1 MTSRGARTALLTAGL
16 ISLALAPT
24 AVAGGAETITV
35 VQRQVDSN
43 PGETNPCTGAT
54 GTIVDDEQDV
64 FHITSIPDGTL
75 RLTGHSTVAVT
86 FVPDDPNGVRY
97 DGHETFAF
105 SEQGTGGAFTT
116 NLTTSVRVKGTDGSF
131 LTFREIA
138 HLTVTAAGTS
148 TAFDRPT
155 LLCS

>member
-1 MTSRGARTALLTAGL
+1 MNKRMASIACVTLAFAGL
-16 ISLALAPT
+16 FAAAPS
-24 AVAGGAETITV
+24 AFGAETISV
-35 VQRQVDSN
+35 VQRQLDSN

-64 FHITSIPDGTL
+64 FHITSVPDGTL

-86 FVPDDPNGVRY
+86 FAPDDPNGVRY

-105 SEQGTGGAFTT
+105 SEQRTGGGFTT
-116 NLTTSVRVKGTDGSF
+116 TMTTIVHVKGTDGSF
-131 LTFREIA
+131 LTFREVA
-138 HLTVTAAGTS
+138 HVTVTAAGVTA
-148 TAFDRPT
+148 AFDRPT